1 MRRVVHSVLGRVCA
15 GDCLPEIPGDLPKRP
30 PNLCAGCPHRATYY
44 AVREVFGDNAVY
56 SSDIGCYSLGIL
68 PPFSAADFLLCM
80 YQAARDLRESYR
92 VVNYKVKKHG
102 IDPKRFT
109 PGRRG

>member
-1 MRRVVHSVLGRVCA
+1 
-15 GDCLPEIPGDLPKRP
+15 
-30 PNLCAGCPHRATYY
+30 
-44 AVREVFGDNAVY
+44 
-56 SSDIGCYSLGIL
+56 
-68 PPFSAADFLLCM
+68 M